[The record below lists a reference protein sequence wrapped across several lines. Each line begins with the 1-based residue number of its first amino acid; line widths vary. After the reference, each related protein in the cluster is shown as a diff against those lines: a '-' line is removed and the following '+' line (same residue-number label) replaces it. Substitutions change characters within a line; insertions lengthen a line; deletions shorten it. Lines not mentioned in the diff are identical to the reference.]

1 MTAFATPGPVT
12 ATVEVAGA
20 QVRVTAS
27 DRTDTVVLV
36 EPRNAASRKDVKVAG
51 KTKVDLADGQLTVKT
66 ITPGDKTGSVVITI
80 GLPAGSSLAAY
91 LAHSSVQVDGSVSQC
106 ELHMASGRVQLERID
121 ALRANISAG
130 EVAIAHIAGRADVEG
145 GRFAMRIGEVDGPVG
160 ITGSGGQAWIGH
172 AAADLELSSSSGG
185 FDIDCADASVTATTA
200 SGAIR
205 IGRMTHGQ
213 AKLMNGSGNIEVGIS
228 DGTAASI
235 DVSSERGVVRN
246 SVASPSPSQE
256 STDASDATVTVHA
269 RTRHGDIIIHRAAS

>member
-1 MTAFATPGPVT
+1 MPTFATAGPVT

-36 EPRNAASRKDVKVAG
+36 EPRDAASRRDVKVAD
-51 KTKVDLADGQLTVKT
+51 KTKVGLADGQLTVKT
-66 ITPGDKTGSVVITI
+66 ITPGDKAGSVAITI

-91 LAHSSVQVDGSVSQC
+91 LAHSSVQVDGSVGQC
-106 ELHMASGRVQLERID
+106 ELHMASGRVQLDRID

-130 EVAIAHIAGRADVEG
+130 EVAIAHIAGRADIEG
-145 GRFAMRIGEVDGPVG
+145 GTFAVRIGEVDGPVG
-160 ITGSGGQAWIGH
+160 IRGSGGQAWIGH

-185 FDIDCADASVTATTA
+185 FDIDRADGSVTATTA

-213 AKLMNGSGNIEVGIS
+213 AKLMNGSGTIEVGIS
-228 DGTAASI
+228 DGTAAFI
-235 DVSSERGVVRN
+235 DASSERGAVRN
-246 SVASPSPSQE
+246 SVASPSPSPD
-256 STDASDATVTVHA
+256 SSDASDATVTVHA
-269 RTRHGDIIIHRAAS
+269 RTRYGDIIMQRAAS

>member
-1 MTAFATPGPVT
+1 
-12 ATVEVAGA
+12 
-20 QVRVTAS
+20 
-27 DRTDTVVLV
+27 
-36 EPRNAASRKDVKVAG
+36 
-51 KTKVDLADGQLTVKT
+51 
-66 ITPGDKTGSVVITI
+66 
-80 GLPAGSSLAAY
+80 
-91 LAHSSVQVDGSVSQC
+91 
-106 ELHMASGRVQLERID
+106 
-121 ALRANISAG
+121 
-130 EVAIAHIAGRADVEG
+130 
-145 GRFAMRIGEVDGPVG
+145 MRIGEVDGPVG

-185 FDIDCADASVTATTA
+185 FDIDRADGSVTATTA

-246 SVASPSPSQE
+246 SVASPSRRVAAE